1 MKAMNDNS
9 IREKV
14 ALICAWIAL
23 ILVGCVGLV
32 LVTIAINGLMTT
44 HTTYPRHSSWHG
56 DVSLRLKSVG

>member
-9 IREKV
+9 IREKL

-32 LVTIAINGLMTT
+32 LVVIAINGLLTP
-44 HTTYPRHSSWHG
+44 TTYPRHSSWHG
-56 DVSLRLKSVG
+56 GISLELR